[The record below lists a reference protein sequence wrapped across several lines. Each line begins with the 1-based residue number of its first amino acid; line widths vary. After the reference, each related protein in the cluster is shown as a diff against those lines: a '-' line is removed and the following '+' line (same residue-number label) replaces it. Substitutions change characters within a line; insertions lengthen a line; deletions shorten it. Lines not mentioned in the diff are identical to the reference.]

1 MGEGE
6 MGDLK
11 GMDMATGEGRFRVG
25 RLGAAV
31 EMERESL
38 GLTAREA
45 SILTSCC

>member
-6 MGDLK
+6 IGERTI
-11 GMDMATGEGRFRVG
+11 ATGEGRLSDSEGRV
-25 RLGAAV
+25 AAV

-45 SILTSCC
+45 SIFVE